1 LADSVPT
8 GAIAGTAVNFR
19 VTVAGQTFDI
29 EVEHDRLVRV
39 NGQPLYLDLEQVS
52 GLPLYS
58 LGLED
63 EGHLVF
69 VEEGQG
75 EYQVEVR
82 GQVETMRPQLATR
95 QVKCSGEGTE
105 CLAISAPLA
114 GNLVSLPVSVGDR
127 VEAGQTVA
135 IVESMKMQMQIKAPR
150 AGVVETVH
158 GKAGRTV
165 GEEEELVLLRVV

>member
-1 LADSVPT
+1 M
-8 GAIAGTAVNFR
+8 NYR
-19 VTVAGQTFDI
+19 VTVSGQTFDI

-58 LGLED
+58 LGLDD

-82 GQVETMRPQLATR
+82 GQVYPVQVEKMRPRLARR
-95 QVKCSGEGTE
+95 QVECSGEGKE
-105 CLAISAPLA
+105 CLTINAPLA
-114 GNLVSLPVSVGDR
+114 GNLVSLLVCVGDR
-127 VEAGQTVA
+127 VEAGQAVA
-135 IVESMKMQMQIKAPR
+135 IVESMKMQMQLKAPR
-150 AGVVETVH
+150 AGIVETVQ

-165 GEEEELVLLRVV
+165 EQGEELVLLRIA

>member
-1 LADSVPT
+1 
-8 GAIAGTAVNFR
+8 VNFR

-82 GQVETMRPQLATR
+82 GQVYPVQVEAMRPRLATR
-95 QVKCSGEGTE
+95 QVECSGDGKE
-105 CLAISAPLA
+105 CLTISAPLA

-135 IVESMKMQMQIKAPR
+135 IVESMKMQMQLKAPR
-150 AGVVETVH
+150 AGVVEAVH
-158 GKAGRTV
+158 GQAGRTV
-165 GEEEELVLLRVV
+165 EQEEELVLLRIA

>member
-1 LADSVPT
+1 M
-8 GAIAGTAVNFR
+8 NFR

-29 EVEHDRLVRV
+29 EVEHDCLVRV

-82 GQVETMRPQLATR
+82 GQVYPVQVETMRPQLATR
-95 QVKCSGEGTE
+95 QVECSGEGTE

-127 VEAGQTVA
+127 VEAGQIVA
-135 IVESMKMQMQIKAPR
+135 VVESMKMQMQLKAPR
-150 AGVVETVH
+150 AGVVEAVH

-165 GEEEELVLLRVV
+165 GEEEELVLLRIV